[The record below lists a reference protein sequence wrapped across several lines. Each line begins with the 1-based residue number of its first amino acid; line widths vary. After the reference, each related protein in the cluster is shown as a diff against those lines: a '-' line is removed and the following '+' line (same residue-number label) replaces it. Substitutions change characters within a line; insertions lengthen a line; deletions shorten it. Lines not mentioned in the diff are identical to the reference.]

1 MVTDVSSN
9 MPCEAGSNGFQLQK
23 REYYN
28 LCFVSMSWC
37 KKLAKTLLIPKR
49 KPERRDLLVGRV
61 EQCKKEMQ
69 FVYLSMYLIKKRICE
84 IEN

>member
-1 MVTDVSSN
+1 
-9 MPCEAGSNGFQLQK
+9 
-23 REYYN
+23 
-28 LCFVSMSWC
+28 MSWC

-49 KPERRDLLVGRV
+49 KPERRDLLVGKV